1 MNRREFIAAIGG
13 AAVWPVVARA
23 QQPAKPVIGFLSTMF
38 SGDAALAFTTAF
50 VAGLNQAGFAEGRN
64 VLIEFYHEGPQLHLL
79 SDAANELSRR
89 PVSLIVALGT
99 ISALAAKSTTTKIP
113 VVFVTG
119 DDPVERGLV
128 ATLNRPGGNVTGVTF
143 ASAALG
149 AKRLQLLRSLAPKA
163 TLIGLLADASPESQ
177 SQSRDQQEAARAV
190 GQQLIVFDAKTDD
203 DIDRAFENLAERRV
217 GAMSIAGGPFLAS
230 RRGRLITLVAGLAIP
245 AMYSL
250 RQFAEEGGLMSY
262 GANLAEAMMQAGHYA
277 GRILRGEKPSDI
289 PVLQPTKFELIVNV
303 KTAKTLGID
312 LPPMLLALA
321 DEVIE

>member
-1 MNRREFIAAIGG
+1 
-13 AAVWPVVARA
+13 
-23 QQPAKPVIGFLSTMF
+23 MF

-119 DDPVERGLV
+119 DDPVARGLV
-128 ATLNRPGGNVTGVTF
+128 ATLNRPGGNVTGVAF

-149 AKRLQLLRSLAPKA
+149 AKRLQLLRLLAPNA
-163 TLIGLLADASPESQ
+163 TLIGVLADAESPESQ
-177 SQSRDQQEAARAV
+177 SQSRDQQEAARII

-203 DIDRAFENLAERRV
+203 DIDQAFEGFAARRV
-217 GAMSIAGGPFLAS
+217 GALSIAGGPFLAS
-230 RRGRLITLVAGLAIP
+230 RRGRLVGLAARLAIP

-250 RQFAEEGGLMSY
+250 RQFVEDGGLISY
-262 GANLAEAMMQAGHYA
+262 GANLADAMMQTGLYS
-277 GRILRGEKPSDI
+277 GRILRGEKPSEI
-289 PVLQPTKFELIVNV
+289 PVLQPTRFELVINV

-312 LPPMLLALA
+312 LPPALLALA